1 MPGPPP
7 QARAARPASVSG
19 PPGAAAVP
27 PIGILLGFALH
38 VPLALLVVRLPLVGT
53 AHALASLGVGL
64 AWALSSRPGRTAYAA
79 VYICGSEV
87 LWRMTGTTLYW
98 EFAKYAVSL
107 ILLVAAWRIGRGRY
121 GALPLVYFA
130 LLLPGALITIEKNPF
145 GVALN
150 DLSFNLSGPLAIAAS
165 VLFFFRV
172 RFSLAQFRRLL
183 LVGAAPI
190 AGASAVVWQGL
201 ARSANLTFGGSNV
214 TLSGGFAPNQV
225 SSILGLGVLLI
236 ALALLSGRTG
246 IPAGAVLIAILLLF
260 ATQSAMTFSR
270 GGLYLAGA
278 SLAVA
283 ALSLARERDVRQRLV
298 LGAAVV
304 AAAAGFVI
312 VPRLLS
318 FTGGAIASRFAETST
333 TGRAEIVEADF
344 DTWLN
349 APVFGVGPGGAKQNR
364 GRYFRPE
371 ASHTEF
377 TRLLA
382 EHGLFGLAAAG
393 CLAALAGGAL
403 RVPSSRMSWAL
414 RAALLTWGLLFMS
427 IDGVRLVAP
436 CLAFGIALATL
447 DVGSRPARR
456 DVRDRE
462 FPVDGP
468 GAAGRAGPA
477 PRLRPTPVAPE
488 ADGGPW

>member
-1 MPGPPP
+1 MT
-7 QARAARPASVSG
+7 ALDSG
-19 PPGAAAVP
+19 PPLASRAAAAP
-27 PIGILLGFALH
+27 PVVILLGFALH
-38 VPLALLVVRLPLVGT
+38 VPLALLVVRFPLVGT
-53 AHALASLGVGL
+53 AHALACLVVGL
-64 AWALSSRPGRTAYAA
+64 AWALSSRPGHAAYAA
-79 VYICGSEV
+79 AYVCGSEV
-87 LWRMTGTTLYW
+87 LWRMTGATLYW

-107 ILLVAAWRIGRGRY
+107 ILLVAAWRLGRGRY
-121 GALPLVYFA
+121 AALPLVYFA
-130 LLLPGALITIEKNPF
+130 LLLPGALITIEKNPL

-150 DLSFNLSGPLAIAAS
+150 DLSFNLSGPLAITAS
-165 VLFFFRV
+165 VLFFSRI

-190 AGASAVVWQGL
+190 TGASVVVWRGL

-236 ALALLSGRTG
+236 ALFLLSGRTG
-246 IPAGAVLIAILLLF
+246 IPAGAALIAVLLVF

-283 ALSLARERDVRQRLV
+283 AVSLARERAVRRRLV
-298 LGAAVV
+298 LGAALV
-304 AAAAGFVI
+304 AAVAGFVI

-333 TGRAEIVEADF
+333 TGRAEIVEADI

-349 APVFGVGPGGAKQNR
+349 APVFGVGPGRAKQNR
-364 GRYFRPE
+364 GRFFRPE

-393 CLAALAGGAL
+393 CLAALAFTAL
-403 RVPSSRMSWAL
+403 RVPSPRVSWAL
-414 RAALLTWGLLFMS
+414 RAALLAWGVLFMS

-436 CLAFGIALATL
+436 CLAFGLALVTL
-447 DVGSRPARR
+447 DVGPRAARGN
-456 DVRDRE
+456 VRDRRS
-462 FPVDGP
+462 PVDGGAP
-468 GAAGRAGPA
+468 GRVRPA
-477 PRLRPTPVAPE
+477 PRLRPTPVGTGGNE
-488 ADGGPW
+488 GPW